1 MKQEIYKKMS
11 FLMNRVPILIILNL
25 GNCKEVD
32 YSNKLCKMI
41 DVTQSNLYKTINMLE
56 QIYLLVMEKKGRIK
70 NITLTKKG
78 KMLKAELTKLDS
90 LL

>member
-1 MKQEIYKKMS
+1 MS